1 MNDFK
6 QMQKISKKHKLF
18 DLMANS
24 IGPSIEGHL
33 NIKKGILLMLIGG
46 REKNLKNGTHL
57 RGDINVMMIGDPGT
71 AKS

>member
-1 MNDFK
+1 
-6 QMQKISKKHKLF
+6 
-18 DLMANS
+18 MANS